1 MRYLLKNLII
11 FQVKKGDFNMPIVLT
26 GGSLSAV
33 DYMDKIKA
41 NGGLVT
47 EEVKGIVQAA
57 EAAKEAAQDEAL
69 AQ

>member
-1 MRYLLKNLII
+1 
-11 FQVKKGDFNMPIVLT
+11 MPIVLT

-57 EAAKEAAQDEAL
+57 EAAKEAAQDDAL